1 MTPVVLAQGMLGALI
16 GLGELHVGPV
26 QAGYFLRIDRAIAD
40 RGHPVITPVVSP
52 AAGIPQRASQLKQQV
67 LRSLDDLEQR
77 GRIPKNGRC
86 VILAHSMGGLD
97 ARYMLSHLGMNDRVT
112 ALVTIATP
120 HRGTTLADWA
130 VRNVDRGI
138 ALPRQL
144 ARFGLD
150 LRAGY
155 DLTRRSCAAF
165 NQQTLDASGV
175 RYFSVSASRTV
186 AQMSPLLWYSAKLI
200 EAEEGPNDGLVS
212 VASAKWGEH
221 WETWP
226 ADHLQTINRNLAR
239 PLLRGEEM
247 APRYLGLLDR
257 LAGLGL
263 LEA

>member
-1 MTPVVLAQGMLGALI
+1 MTPVVLAQGMLGAVI

-52 AAGIPQRASQLKQQV
+52 AASIPYRASQLKQQM
-67 LRSLDDLEQR
+67 LRSLDDLERR
-77 GRIPKNGRC
+77 GRLPPGGRC
-86 VILAHSMGGLD
+86 VIIAHSMGGLD
-97 ARYMLSHLGMNDRVT
+97 ARYMLSHLGMDDRVA

-155 DLTRRSCAAF
+155 DLTRRSCSAF
-165 NQQTLDASGV
+165 NERTPDAPAV
-175 RYFSVSASRTV
+175 RYFSVSASRST
-186 AQMSPLLWYSAKLI
+186 AELSPLLWFSARMI

-212 VASAKWGEH
+212 VRSARWGEH

-226 ADHLQTINRNLAR
+226 ADHLQTINRNLAS
-239 PLLRGEEM
+239 PLLRGRDM
-247 APRYLGLLDR
+247 TPRYLSLLDR
-257 LAGLGL
+257 LAALGL